1 MNDSLKIIIVNWIKN
16 INTRTQIGFLLVAG
30 AIILA
35 IIGVLLLD
43 KYKDSGIKMSSKAN
57 RINLLATILYGTVLM
72 MIEVG
77 VAFVL
82 LS

>member
-1 MNDSLKIIIVNWIKN
+1 MNKSLKTIIVNWIRN
-16 INTRTQIGFLLVAG
+16 INLCTQIGFLLVAG

-43 KYKDSGIKMSSKAN
+43 KYKDSGIKTSSKAN

>member
-43 KYKDSGIKMSSKAN
+43 KYK
-57 RINLLATILYGTVLM
+57 RIV
-72 MIEVG
+72 E
-77 VAFVL
+77 
-82 LS
+82 

>member
-43 KYKDSGIKMSSKAN
+43 KYKDSGIKTSSKAN